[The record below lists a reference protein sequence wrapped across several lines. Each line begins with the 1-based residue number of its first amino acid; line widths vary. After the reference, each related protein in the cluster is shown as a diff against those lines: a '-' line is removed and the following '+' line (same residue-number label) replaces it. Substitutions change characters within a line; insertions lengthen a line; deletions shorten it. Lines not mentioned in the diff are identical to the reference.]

1 MKDLINL
8 ELPLKYGQKIS
19 GHICQ
24 GHVDATGKVLSVKKV
39 DKSYIFDF
47 EINSKERKNIIEK
60 ASICINGISL
70 TISKITKKGFQV
82 WVIPHTY
89 KLTNLSRVKKGS
101 LVNIEIDILSKYVKN
116 YFNEKSNYSSI
127 ESIINIAKKGGMFIL
142 VDDEKR
148 ENEGDL
154 VISTSDTNAKNINFM
169 AKYGRGLI
177 CLALD
182 SLQAKRLNLSLMS
195 PVNQSRNK
203 TAFTISIEAKKGI
216 TTGISAMD
224 RARTIRIASK
234 KNVNKKDIVSP
245 GHVFPIIAKDGG
257 VLVRAGHTEASV
269 DISKL
274 AKKNNSAVICEIMNE
289 DGTMA
294 KGQELFDFAHKH
306 KLKIG
311 KIEDLIAYRL
321 KKEKLIRLKKQSLIE
336 VKNQK
341 YKIRIYENL
350 LDGSEHFALIKGTI
364 KGGIT
369 PRVRVISSNVVKNY
383 LINQKLPN
391 SFNKTLNYFKKFN
404 NCVLVFIK
412 DTNLKSVTQTLKD
425 YKDKDFYKKGKD
437 KLIRNYGIGAQIIK
451 DLKIKNMTLITKS
464 PKKVIGLDGYGIKIT
479 KQEII

>member
-1 MKDLINL
+1 M
-8 ELPLKYGQKIS
+8 
-19 GHICQ
+19 
-24 GHVDATGKVLSVKKV
+24 
-39 DKSYIFDF
+39 
-47 EINSKERKNIIEK
+47 
-60 ASICINGISL
+60 
-70 TISKITKKGFQV
+70 
-82 WVIPHTY
+82 
-89 KLTNLSRVKKGS
+89 
-101 LVNIEIDILSKYVKN
+101 
-116 YFNEKSNYSSI
+116 
-127 ESIINIAKKGGMFIL
+127 GGMFIL

-154 VISTSDTNAKNINFM
+154 IISTSDCNSKNINFM

-182 SLQAKRLNLSLMS
+182 SAQAKKLNLTLMS
-195 PVNQSRNK
+195 PINESRNK
-203 TAFTISIEAKKGI
+203 TAFTVSIEARKGI

-224 RARTIRIASK
+224 RAKTIKIASK
-234 KNVNKKDIVSP
+234 KNVSKKEIVSP

-257 VLVRAGHTEASV
+257 VLIRAGHTEASV

-289 DGTMA
+289 NGTMA
-294 KGQELFDFAHKH
+294 KGQELFNFAEKH

-321 KKEKLIRLKKQSLIE
+321 KKEKLIRLKKQSDIK

-350 LDGSEHFALIKGTI
+350 LDGSEHFALIKGNIKKGTI
-364 KGGIT
+364 
-369 PRVRVISSNVVKNY
+369 PRVRVISSNVVQNY

-425 YKDKDFYKKGKD
+425 YKNKEFYKKGND
-437 KLIRNYGIGAQIIK
+437 KLIKNYGIGAQIIK
-451 DLKIKNMTLITKS
+451 DLKIKNMILITS
-464 PKKVIGLDGYGIKIT
+464 SLKKVIGLDGYDIKIN